1 MTELQ
6 GTVESVEVAPV
17 TATGKKVLN
26 ESSNTMKESTKP
38 SLKSIFSS
46 LLSEADQ
53 KERLDEVIFFSP
65 AGLINSGMSAETAL
79 LSAFVVY
86 AAGAAYM
93 AFSPSFKY
101 YRQDLINR
109 FNDFRDSGKL
119 DKGAIAEL
127 EKKAESIINSL
138 PSSKKRMLN
147 QLVKQLSSVKDD
159 KSQLLKT
166 IRRIESYIEKNKTE
180 LDEAEQ
186 VTIQPAKQNTQVIKQ
201 GQKTLGT
208 VENPQLAQQIKQ
220 SIGKGEMSLAGDELQ
235 EDDMAEGLD
244 PAQKQKLKSLIY
256 AYRDATDPFGSEY
269 DLDPSVVIDRI
280 RQEFGDKIAD
290 TISQGPSMH
299 YPRPGH
305 VSGVYDPLANKSSPR
320 VTKLGKIN
328 RQDAE
333 TMKRN
338 IKQQQGMTESKLT
351 EKATSKSQQQAAGAA
366 LAAKRG
372 DAPKSKLT
380 GASKEMAKMPAK
392 ELEKFAKTKHKG
404 LPEKKKTDE
413 AALPTNDSDFG
424 AGLGAGRNSKTLEAK
439 KAKPDFLDSDKD
451 GNKKESMKKAAADKQ
466 KVSTMKNTTESKA
479 KPDFLDSD
487 KDGDKKESMKKAQ
500 ADKKAGSPDKKSSAG
515 LTAAQKKL
523 PAGLQK
529 AVAKKK
535 TVSETST
542 DSNSKKYSSDDIKSM
557 IAPDKWNQ
565 NTKFNKDSADKNK
578 ASYDKLKAADKKK
591 TVKEGTNPTEA
602 ARLLGKAHAM
612 GKDPFACKYEAGTP
626 EAQAYLDG
634 YKEGLDECYGS
645 GGGMGMQQDIGMMP
659 GMDSMVSQDSMMDSP
674 SPRGGSEFAFG
685 GFDEVSDDD
694 MMAFES
700 WDRELN
706 ALLNEGKMKDIDI
719 DMKQMSDAQFKK
731 EHGKSKADM
740 KKDLSSDAKKPVKE
754 GISVSVS
761 KGQQGSPDSVTVSA
775 QDQDADAL
783 LAMIKQAGLGLFGG
797 DEPSGYGSPAS
808 AATQPIGD
816 IGDQDSM
823 MALIKKMSSTGNDYE
838 DEESQDDQHA
848 HGHPDAACDNCGSAT
863 CEGGSC
869 SSSSKETM
877 MGEDETEDQMEFEVS
892 EANAPDSG
900 ESEES
905 DEETTDATRDAA
917 LATAAG
923 QNFANTDAPVNEED
937 EDDEDEDAAV
947 RKEEAAE
954 QRRKDRRYDEELNE
968 WANDAGYEGSENTKD
983 NTFEQDIEFM
993 TRIISGGLNGPKKDQ
1008 TTLPHTRVKVE
1019 ESSLLNDWK
1028 KLSGIK

>member
-1 MTELQ
+1 MKDLLNKMTELQ
-6 GTVESVEVAPV
+6 GTVESVETVP
-17 TATGKKVLN
+17 TTSKKILN
-26 ESSNTMKESTKP
+26 ENAKLAVNDSTKP
-38 SLKSIFSS
+38 SLKNIFNSMVT
-46 LLSEADQ
+46 EADQ
-53 KERLDEVIFFSP
+53 KERLDEVIFISP
-65 AGLINSGMSAETAL
+65 VGLINSGMSAETAL

-101 YRQDLINR
+101 YRQDLINK

-119 DKGAIAEL
+119 DKDAITEL
-127 EKKAESIINSL
+127 EKKAEAIINSL

-166 IRRIESYIEKNKTE
+166 IRRIESYIEKNKTG

-186 VTIQPAKQNTQVIKQ
+186 VTIQPAQQNTQVIKQ

-208 VENPQLAQQIKQ
+208 VTNPQLAAQIKQ
-220 SIGKGEMSLAGDELQ
+220 SIGKGEMSLVGDELQ

-256 AYRDATDPFGSEY
+256 AYRDATDPEGYSDE
-269 DLDPSVVIDRI
+269 DPDEIIDRI

-299 YPRPGH
+299 FPRPGH
-305 VSGVYDPLANKSSPR
+305 VSGVYDPLADKSSPR

-351 EKATSKSQQQAAGAA
+351 EKAVSKSQQQAAGAA

-372 DAPKSKLT
+372 DAPKSKLKD
-380 GASKEMAKMPAK
+380 ASKEMAKMPAK

-413 AALPTNDSDFG
+413 AAMPTHDGDFG
-424 AGLGAGRNSKTLEAK
+424 AGLGAGRNSKTLESK
-439 KAKPDFLDSDKD
+439 KAKPDYIDLDKD

-466 KVSTMKNTTESKA
+466 KVSTMKKTNEAKA
-479 KPDFLDSD
+479 KPDFLDLD
-487 KDGDKKESMKKAQ
+487 KDGDKKESMKKAA
-500 ADKKAGSPDKKSSAG
+500 ADKKSGSDDKKSSAG

-535 TVSETST
+535 TV
-542 DSNSKKYSSDDIKSM
+542 
-557 IAPDKWNQ
+557 
-565 NTKFNKDSADKNK
+565 
-578 ASYDKLKAADKKK
+578 
-591 TVKEGTNPTEA
+591 KEGANPTEA

-706 ALLNEGKMKDIDI
+706 ALLNEGKIKDIDI
-719 DMKQMSDAQFKK
+719 DMTHMTDTKFKEK
-731 EHGKSKADM
+731 YGKSKADM
-740 KKDLSSDAKKPVKE
+740 KKDLSGSTDKKPVKE

-761 KGQQGSPDSVTVSA
+761 KGQQGAPDSVSVTA
-775 QDQDADAL
+775 QDGDADAL

-797 DEPSGYGSPAS
+797 DEPSGYGSPAV
-808 AATQPIGD
+808 AATQPVGD
-816 IGDQDSM
+816 VGDHDSM

-838 DEESQDDQHA
+838 DEESQDDQHV
-848 HGHPDAACDNCGSAT
+848 HGHPDAACGVCGSSD
-863 CEGGSC
+863 CGCNDESD
-869 SSSSKETM
+869 SKALVVGEEQ
-877 MGEDETEDQMEFEVS
+877 GYDDKEDESLGMRTGKESGKEQSMKDRRDDSYGKFGKRTDEDESEDQMEFEVAES
-892 EANAPDSG
+892 NAPDSG
-900 ESEES
+900 EAETTADENAEAKEDQALAGAMSG
-905 DEETTDATRDAA
+905 DEE
-917 LATAAG
+917 
-923 QNFANTDAPVNEED
+923 EID
-937 EDDEDEDAAV
+937 EGS
-947 RKEEAAE
+947 RSM
-954 QRRKDRRYDEELNE
+954 DEEEELTE
-968 WANDAGYEGSENTKD
+968 WANDAGYEGSENIKD

-1008 TTLPHTRVKVE
+1008 TTLPHTRVKVD
-1019 ESSLLNDWK
+1019 ESRQAINDWK

>member
-46 LLSEADQ
+46 LLS
-53 KERLDEVIFFSP
+53 
-65 AGLINSGMSAETAL
+65 
-79 LSAFVVY
+79 
-86 AAGAAYM
+86 
-93 AFSPSFKY
+93 
-101 YRQDLINR
+101 
-109 FNDFRDSGKL
+109 
-119 DKGAIAEL
+119 
-127 EKKAESIINSL
+127 
-138 PSSKKRMLN
+138 
-147 QLVKQLSSVKDD
+147 
-159 KSQLLKT
+159 
-166 IRRIESYIEKNKTE
+166 
-180 LDEAEQ
+180 EAEQ

-269 DLDPSVVIDRI
+269 DLEPSVVIDRI

-338 IKQQQGMTESKLT
+338 IKQQHGMTESKLN
-351 EKATSKSQQQAAGAA
+351 EKAVSKSQQQAAGAA

-372 DAPKSKLT
+372 DAPKSKLK
-380 GASKEMAKMPAK
+380 GASKEMANMPAK

-413 AALPTNDSDFG
+413 AAMPTHDGDFG

-439 KAKPDFLDSDKD
+439 KAKPDFLDLDKD

-466 KVSTMKNTTESKA
+466 KVSTMKKTHEAKA
-479 KPDFLDSD
+479 KPDFLDLD
-487 KDGDKKESMKKAQ
+487 KDGDKKESMKKAA
-500 ADKKAGSPDKKSSAG
+500 ADTKTGSDDKKSSAG
-515 LTAAQKKL
+515 LTVAQKKL

-535 TVSETST
+535 TV
-542 DSNSKKYSSDDIKSM
+542 
-557 IAPDKWNQ
+557 
-565 NTKFNKDSADKNK
+565 
-578 ASYDKLKAADKKK
+578 
-591 TVKEGTNPTEA
+591 KEGSNPTEA
-602 ARLLGKAHAM
+602 AKLLGKAHAL

-645 GGGMGMQQDIGMMP
+645 GGGMGMAQDMSQDIGMMP

-685 GFDEVSDDD
+685 EFDEVSDDD

-706 ALLNEGKMKDIDI
+706 ALLNEGKMKEIDI
-719 DMKQMSDAQFKK
+719 DMKEMSDAQFKK

-740 KKDLSSDAKKPVKE
+740 KKDLSSDSKKPVKE

-816 IGDQDSM
+816 VGDHDSM

-877 MGEDETEDQMEFEVS
+877 MGEVQTPDQMEFEVA
-892 EANAPDSG
+892 EANTPDSG
-900 ESEES
+900 EAEER

-923 QNFANTDAPVNEED
+923 KNFANTDAP
-937 EDDEDEDAAV
+937 DDEEEINEGQMKRMAYDKAESMN
-947 RKEEAAE
+947 KEEYISWAADNGM
-954 QRRKDRRYDEELNE
+954 DRSEAIEFWNNVNDDDDEKLNE
-968 WANDAGYEGSENTKD
+968 WANDAGYEGSENIKD

-1008 TTLPHTRVKVE
+1008 TTLPHTRVKVD
-1019 ESSLLNDWK
+1019 ESRQAINDWK